1 VHPIIRKYL
10 SPIIY
15 HLVKGALEAIIF
27 VILFFMLL
35 ELLNP
40 GASLPY

>member
-1 VHPIIRKYL
+1 MHPIIRKYL

-15 HLVKGALEAIIF
+15 RTIKGFLEALIF
-27 VILFFMLL
+27 AILFFMLL

-40 GASLPY
+40 GASLPF